1 MRERRRFFLLVLVSD
16 LAGVVLAYA
25 LGLEPWLVGLVAVA
39 ALLPTLTMLA
49 WMTARIRS
57 ENNPSSE
64 AERLGHHDL
73 VPDRDSRP

>member
-16 LAGVVLAYA
+16 VLAVGVA
-25 LGLEPWLVGLVAVA
+25 FGLGLEPWLLAVVAVA

-49 WMTARIRS
+49 WMTARIRAAD
-57 ENNPSSE
+57 NPSSE
-64 AERLGHHDL
+64 AERLGHLEL

>member
-1 MRERRRFFLLVLVSD
+1 VRERRRFFLLVLVSD

-49 WMTARIRS
+49 WMTARIHS
-57 ENNPSSE
+57 ADNPSSE
-64 AERLGHHDL
+64 AERLGHPEL
-73 VPDRDSRP
+73 VPDRDS

>member
-1 MRERRRFFLLVLVSD
+1 MRERRRLFLLVLVSD
-16 LAGVVLAYA
+16 LFAVVLAYF
-25 LGLEPWLVGLVAVA
+25 LGLEPWLVALVAVA

-57 ENNPSSE
+57 EDNPSSE

>member
-1 MRERRRFFLLVLVSD
+1 VRERRRFFLLVLVSD
-16 LAGVVLAYA
+16 LLAVGVAFA
-25 LGLEPWLVGLVAVA
+25 LGLEPWLLALVAVA
-39 ALLPTLTMLA
+39 ALLPTLTMLV

-57 ENNPSSE
+57 EGNPSSE

>member
-16 LAGVVLAYA
+16 LFAVVLAYF
-25 LGLEPWLVGLVAVA
+25 LGLEPWLVALVTVA

-57 ENNPSSE
+57 EGNPSSE